1 MWKET
6 SVAVLNLRDVDPEII
21 KSLKVEAALR
31 GVTMRDVAIER
42 LRVVRKARKRR
53 NGKAGA
59 AEEGPKS

>member
-6 SVAVLNLRDVDPEII
+6 SVAVLNLRDVDPDII

-31 GVTMRDVAIER
+31 GVTMRDVAFER

-53 NGKAGA
+53 NGEAGA
-59 AEEGPKS
+59 AESANG